1 MTTVT
6 VTLPESLSEF
16 VARQVSEGGHASP
29 EEFIRHL
36 ILEDQKRRA
45 RERVDAL
52 LLEGLQSPAREMTEG
67 DWQELRRRVAEREAR
82 KNGT

>member
-36 ILEDQKRRA
+36 ILEDQKRRV

-52 LLEGLQSPAREMTEG
+52 LLEGINSGEPIPATPEYWE
-67 DWQELRRRVAEREAR
+67 EKRRRLHERFPEEA
-82 KNGT
+82 